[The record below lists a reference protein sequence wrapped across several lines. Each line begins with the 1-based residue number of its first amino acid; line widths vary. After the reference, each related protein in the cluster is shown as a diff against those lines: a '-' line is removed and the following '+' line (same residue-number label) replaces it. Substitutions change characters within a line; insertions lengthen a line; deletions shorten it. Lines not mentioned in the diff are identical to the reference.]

1 MPCLDVFD
9 KSLSQK
15 NPMSL
20 SLSRPIMTQI
30 FLGFFAFMIVAQT
43 IATKPTLEIGTAILG
58 IMALMSFIQ
67 HRSIFNLPK
76 NTMIICG
83 LLVGMIGISCM
94 WGINA
99 ADAIHQFP
107 RWVLVFALCLPLLS
121 FAQNMPLP
129 TARLWIILVSA
140 FTIACLLMIV
150 SDLTNYYFQYMIKG
164 DGFEPTDFNKP
175 IGVLTMIAPALIAPY
190 LVIQNR
196 RDKIIALGLVAILAA
211 LVIPSY
217 AQSAL
222 LSFMIIGL
230 CYVMP
235 MGSPVFWRL
244 VRVTTIAGL
253 LGLPFIM
260 TPLYHHVAEVLKQT
274 DVMRQAASAERLEIW
289 SAISE
294 RIIERPIV
302 GWGYNAARV
311 LEMPIARVYF
321 HDPIVAHP
329 HNFVMQIWLE
339 TGAIGAV
346 LACIIF
352 TLLWRRI
359 EQEKNLSV
367 RRLYFTSLS
376 SVIGFALVGWNM
388 WQTWWM
394 ITLFIIGFLTIFS
407 VRIIQNGG
415 LKDHE

>member
-1 MPCLDVFD
+1 MP
-9 KSLSQK
+9 LSF
-15 NPMSL
+15 
-20 SLSRPIMTQI
+20 SRPVMTQI

-43 IATKPTLEIGTAILG
+43 IATKPSLEIGTAILG
-58 IMALMSFIQ
+58 IIALIPLIRDRTFST
-67 HRSIFNLPK
+67 LPK
-76 NTMIICG
+76 NTGLICA
-83 LLVGMIGISCM
+83 LLLGMIGVSGL

-99 ADAIHQFP
+99 DDALHQFP
-107 RWVLVFALCLPLLS
+107 RWVFVFALCLPLLS
-121 FAQNMPLP
+121 FAQNSPVP
-129 TARLWIILVSA
+129 TARMWFVLVAA
-140 FTIACLLMIV
+140 FIIACLLMII
-150 SDLTNYYFQYMIKG
+150 SDLTDYYFQYMIKG
-164 DGFEPTDFNKP
+164 EGFEPTDFNKP
-175 IGVLTMIAPALIAPY
+175 IGVLTMIAPALIAPF
-190 LVIQNR
+190 LITKDR
-196 RDKIIALGLVAILAA
+196 RDKIIAVGLVAVLAA

-217 AQSAL
+217 AQSAF
-222 LSFMIIGL
+222 LSFIIIGL

-235 MGSPVFWRL
+235 IGSYVFWRL
-244 VRVTTIAGL
+244 VRVTTIVGL

-260 TPLYHHVAEVLKQT
+260 TPLYTHVADTLKQT

-294 RIIERPIV
+294 RIMERPIT

-311 LEMPIARVYF
+311 LEMPLAGVYF

-339 TGAIGAV
+339 AGAIGAV

-376 SVIGFALVGWNM
+376 SAIGFALVGWNM

-407 VRIIQNGG
+407 ARIIKNGG
-415 LKDHE
+415 LKNHE

>member
-1 MPCLDVFD
+1 
-9 KSLSQK
+9 
-15 NPMSL
+15 
-20 SLSRPIMTQI
+20 MTQI

-58 IMALMSFIQ
+58 IMALIYLIRDRTF
-67 HRSIFNLPK
+67 SILPK
-76 NTMIICG
+76 NTGLICG
-83 LLVGMIGISCM
+83 LLLGIIGISCI

-99 ADAIHQFP
+99 DDAVHQLP
-107 RWVLVFALCLPLLS
+107 RWILVFALCLPLLS
-121 FAQNMPLP
+121 FAQNAPLP
-129 TARLWIILVSA
+129 TARIWIILVSA
-140 FTIACLLMIV
+140 FTIACLLMTV

-190 LVIQNR
+190 LIAQNR
-196 RDKIIALGLVAILAA
+196 RDKIIALALVVLLAA

-235 MGSPVFWRL
+235 MGSPIFWRL

-260 TPLYHHVAEVLKQT
+260 TPLYHHVADTLKQT

-294 RIIERPIV
+294 RITESPIA

-352 TLLWRRI
+352 TLLWHRI
-359 EQEKNLSV
+359 EQEANLSV

-376 SVIGFALVGWNM
+376 STLGFALVGWNM

-407 VRIIQNGG
+407 ARIIQNGG